1 MYRQE
6 SDTRQTL
13 LVGDG
18 HLLKLIS
25 TGAPLPYVLDEIC
38 SALDVQVGNVVSLV
52 LFLDDDEHF
61 MHTIAQNAAQFGLSV
76 FCSTAILSRSDEL
89 LGTFEMYCCFPRG
102 PTPSESKLIERA
114 THLAA
119 LAIQRHNHEQ
129 DSGSFSF
136 HWKGVMGR
144 SSRQG
149 PPSKN

>member
-1 MYRQE
+1 LLHRQE

-13 LVGDG
+13 LIGDG
-18 HLLKLIS
+18 HLLELIF
-25 TGAPLPYVLDEIC
+25 TGAPLRYVLDKIC
-38 SALDVQVGNVVSLV
+38 TALDVQVGNVVSLV

-76 FCSTAILSRSDEL
+76 FCCTAILSRSDEL
-89 LGTFEMYCCFPRG
+89 LGTLEMYCCFPRG
-102 PTPSESKLIERA
+102 PTPSESKLIARA

-129 DSGSFSF
+129 DSASLSL
-136 HWKGVMGR
+136 HWNGGEAL
-144 SSRQG
+144 RQG